1 MGSNSVI
8 TPRRSGVARF
18 RLFCFPYAG
27 GSASFFHSWAD
38 EFPPGV
44 CVCAVQLPGREGRSA
59 EEPLRHVA
67 PLARQLT
74 AELKPLLDTPFAV
87 FGHSIGALVGFEFI
101 RQLRREGL
109 PQPLCFVASGLR
121 APQLV
126 GTLPPLYDL
135 PEPEL
140 LGWLSQLDG
149 TPRELLEDR
158 ELIASVMP
166 TLRADLTVAASYVY
180 EEEPPLGCNLS
191 AYGGVADPGVSR
203 DMLAAWATHTS
214 GRFRLRM
221 FPGGH
226 FYLNATRTAALQSLK
241 ADICEASA
249 EASALFAY

>member
-1 MGSNSVI
+1 MWSNSFI
-8 TPRRSGVARF
+8 TPRQSGDARF

-27 GSASFFHSWAD
+27 GGASFFNSWAD

-44 CVCAVQLPGREGRSA
+44 SVCAVQLPGREGRSA
-59 EEPLRHVA
+59 EAPLRDAA
-67 PLARQLT
+67 PLTRLLT

-101 RQLRREGL
+101 RQLRREKL
-109 PQPLCFVASGLR
+109 PQPLCFIASGLR
-121 APQLV
+121 APQLM
-126 GTLPPLYDL
+126 GTLPPLNEL

-140 LGWLSQLDG
+140 LDWLSQLDG

-180 EEEPPLGCNLS
+180 ADEPPLGCSLS
-191 AYGGVADPGVSR
+191 AYGGVGDPGVSR
-203 DMLAAWATHTS
+203 DMLAGWGTHTS
-214 GRFRLRM
+214 GKFRLRM

-226 FYLNATRTAALQSLK
+226 FYINATRTAALQSLK

-249 EASALFAY
+249 EAAALLGY